1 MQVSLEKAAMNI
13 FPRILLQNPKKIQ
26 KVEIWEDQDGQSTQ

>member
-13 FPRILLQNPKKIQ
+13 FPRILLQNPNKIR
-26 KVEIWEDQDGQSTQ
+26 KVEI